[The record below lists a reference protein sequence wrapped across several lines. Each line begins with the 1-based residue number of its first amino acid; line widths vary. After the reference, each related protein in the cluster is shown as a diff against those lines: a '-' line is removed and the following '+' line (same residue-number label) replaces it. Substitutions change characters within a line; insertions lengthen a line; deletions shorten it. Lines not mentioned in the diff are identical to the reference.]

1 MNLDTPLLR
10 KALVVAIVLLHVA
23 LVVAPLDVLYPVDPW
38 RIGRWSLQGHLPY
51 RDFGFEYPP
60 LAALAF
66 LLPGLVPHGVAPSV
80 LALQALVLEGLVV
93 WFVLRPL
100 GSDVLWRYALLSL
113 LLFPFLS
120 GGFDALPMAAIAF
133 ATMLLVRD
141 DARGWWVAAAGTVAK
156 VSPAGAWAWART
168 RPRVG
173 VVALVVTAVVALSP
187 LLLADKA
194 DDTYLGYT
202 LHRGVQ
208 VESIPASLTW
218 AGKKLTGGDVSF
230 AYRFRSWE
238 IDGADGAATAVVIL
252 GALTLGALALL
263 AGRPPGRF
271 RERPA
276 TTIVGGRSQNGG
288 ARGGWTASLVA
299 TVVLVCASKVLSPQF
314 VAWGAPVAAVVGGR
328 TYRLYLVAAALTFAA
343 YAVGGNSDGFLLLA
357 LLRNAVLVGVVVAG
371 FRELLQPRPAPVDL
385 GPQVVE

>member
-1 MNLDTPLLR
+1 MRLDTPLLR
-10 KALVVAIVLLHVA
+10 KALLVVIVLLHLA
-23 LVVAPLDVLYPVDPW
+23 LVVAPTDVLYPVDPG
-38 RIGRWSLQGHLPY
+38 RIGRWLLHGQLPY

-66 LLPGLVPHGVAPSV
+66 VLPGLVPHTLAPNV

-100 GSDVLWRYALLSL
+100 GRDVLWRYALLSPL
-113 LLFPFLS
+113 VFPFLS

-141 DARGWWVAAAGTVAK
+141 DPRGWWVAAAGTLAK
-156 VSPAGAWAWART
+156 VSPAGAWVWARVH
-168 RPRVG
+168 PRTS
-173 VVALVVTAVVALSP
+173 VVALVVTAAVALSP
-187 LLLADKA
+187 LLLAASA

-218 AGKKLTGGDVSF
+218 AAAKLRGDEVSY

-238 IDGADGAATAVVIL
+238 IDGGDAAAAAVLAL
-252 GALTLGALALL
+252 GTLALGALALL

-271 RERPA
+271 CERPA
-276 TTIVGGRSQNGG
+276 TTSVGGRSQNGG
-288 ARGGWTASLVA
+288 WTAALVA
-299 TVVLVCASKVLSPQF
+299 TVLLLCASKVLSPQF
-314 VAWGAPVAAVVGGR
+314 MAWGAPLAAVAGGR
-328 TYRLYLVAAALTFAA
+328 SYRLYLGAAALTALN
-343 YAVGGNSDGFLLLA
+343 YTVDGTVDSFLLLA
-357 LLRNAVLVGVVVAG
+357 VLRNALLVGVAVAG
-371 FRELLQPRPAPVDL
+371 FRQLLQPRPAAVHL
-385 GPQVVE
+385 GAQVVE